1 MGGVG
6 GVVAQEGVGGWGGCP
21 GWVGWVGWVPR
32 VGMLSDGKHTEHLCF
47 GLRRVKEAAGDKS
60 QHENVNRGLS
70 FRGLREVMRSHPW
83 HTGSLPPIPG
93 GGTPIYSLGVCR
105 WVRESPT
112 LY

>member
-1 MGGVG
+1 M
-6 GVVAQEGVGGWGGCP
+6 
-21 GWVGWVGWVPR
+21 
-32 VGMLSDGKHTEHLCF
+32 GMLSDGKHTEHLCF
-47 GLRRVKEAAGDKS
+47 GLRRVKEAEGDKS